1 MRFWIRNLLGIWC
14 LIFGISSPGCLYL
27 CKTKFQIMPRYF
39 LKLAYNGSN
48 YHGWQI
54 QDNAPSVQETINTAI
69 STQTGFEINLSGC
82 GRTDT
87 GVHAREF
94 YAHFDLDKTIDD
106 REKFVFKLNSFLPSD
121 IVIFDLIPVHPEA
134 NARFDALSR
143 TYEYHITRSKD
154 PFRNDL
160 AYSLFGDLDIEKMN
174 VAIEILKEYTDFTSF
189 SKLHTQVKTNNCKI
203 TEAYWK
209 QNEDLLVFNITADR
223 FLRNMVRA
231 IVGTLLEIG
240 KGKSNIEYLRK
251 IINAKD
257 RSKAGF
263 SVPAQGL
270 YLTKIQYPKTIF
282 NS

>member
-1 MRFWIRNLLGIWC
+1 
-14 LIFGISSPGCLYL
+14 
-27 CKTKFQIMPRYF
+27 MPRYF
-39 LKLAYNGSN
+39 LKLAYNGTI

-54 QDNAPSVQETINTAI
+54 QDNAPSVQETINKAI
-69 STQTGFEINLSGC
+69 SIQIGSKINLSGC

-94 YAHFDLDKTIDD
+94 YAHFDLEKSIDD

-121 IVIFDLIPVHPEA
+121 IVLFDLIPVQAEA
-134 NARFDALSR
+134 NTRFDAVSR
-143 TYEYHITRSKD
+143 TYEYQITRRKD

-160 AYSLFGDLDIEKMN
+160 AFTHFGNLEIDAMN
-174 VAIEILKEYTDFTSF
+174 NAAEILQEYTDFTSF

-203 TEAYWK
+203 MDASWK
-209 QNEDLLVFNITADR
+209 QEDDLLVFTITADR

-240 KGKSNIEYLRK
+240 KGKATIEDIRNIIL
-251 IINAKD
+251 AKD

-270 YLTKIQYPKTIF
+270 FLTKIQYPETIF
-282 NS
+282 KS

>member
-1 MRFWIRNLLGIWC
+1 M
-14 LIFGISSPGCLYL
+14 
-27 CKTKFQIMPRYF
+27 RYF

-54 QDNAPSVQETINTAI
+54 QDNAPSVQETINKAI
-69 STQTGFEINLSGC
+69 STQTGSEINLSGC

-87 GVHAREF
+87 GVHAEEF
-94 YAHFDLDKTIDD
+94 YAHFDLEKTIVN
-106 REKFVFKLNSFLPSD
+106 RENFVYKLNNFLPSD
-121 IVIFDLIPVHPEA
+121 IVIFELIPVSPEA
-134 NARFDALSR
+134 NARFDAISR
-143 TYEYHITRSKD
+143 TYKYYITKRKN
-154 PFRNDL
+154 PFRNDQ
-160 AYSLFGDLDIEKMN
+160 AYTIFGDIDISAMN
-174 VAIEILKEYTDFTSF
+174 KAAEILKEYTDFTSF

-209 QNEDLLVFNITADR
+209 QENDLLVFTITADR

-240 KGKSNIEYLRK
+240 KGKSEIENLRK
-251 IINAKD
+251 IIDIKD

-270 YLTKIQYPKTIF
+270 FLTNIQYPKTIF
-282 NS
+282 KS